1 MDDFRKKYK
10 SLTPVKKEVM
20 LPGEIEYGK
29 MQENLK
35 NGIVLKDGTVDA
47 LRRVAEKYEVEFKAG
62 AEVI

>member
-1 MDDFRKKYK
+1 
-10 SLTPVKKEVM
+10 M